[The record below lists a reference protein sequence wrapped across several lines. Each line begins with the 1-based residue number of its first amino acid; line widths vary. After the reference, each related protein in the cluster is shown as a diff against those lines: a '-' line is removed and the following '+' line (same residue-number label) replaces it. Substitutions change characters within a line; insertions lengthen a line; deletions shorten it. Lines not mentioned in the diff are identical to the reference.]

1 MTTRLNIVSEVA
13 LEAGQPRPIHMFR
26 PGTFTDM
33 NGRETSFTKDDVA
46 VIVSRFSK
54 RRKLPI
60 TERHDFGQAI
70 GRLQDVWG
78 DADGNLF
85 GLPKWNAKGKSL
97 LEDEIYDGFSCELD
111 KDESGWTLI
120 GGSLTNYPAVGGLE
134 PVTLS
139 APPMPLA
146 AQETLRQVDELA
158 ETLVRGMEETQV
170 DVVAPA
176 ASQVLAAEFAAEL
189 DYTPA
194 PPAPVPARADNQPP
208 IQEHTMSDPVVEPVT
223 LAAPTLPPIND
234 PALQGR
240 LDALLAQREASLEQ
254 QQRAFEARVQAEFER
269 RLLETEQ
276 RNTIR
281 AFAHARTMTSAE
293 QPYAIPGTA
302 TELEQLLLETP
313 AQVRGKWQALLTRI
327 CTAGAVSFDEI
338 GSSGDGGADTDRWG
352 ILVNAKIATGLSRVA
367 AIQAVAREFPDL
379 YEAQARAKKGGR

>member
-1 MTTRLNIVSEVA
+1 MTDTRIRLNIVSEVA

-33 NGRETSFTKDDVA
+33 NGRETSFTQDDVA
-46 VIVSRFSK
+46 GIVSRFSK

-70 GRLQDVWG
+70 GRVQDVWA
-78 DADGNLF
+78 DAEGNLF

-111 KDESGWTLI
+111 RDEHGWTLI

-139 APPMPLA
+139 APP
-146 AQETLRQVDELA
+146 LRTIEPVSLPSQS
-158 ETLVRGMEETQV
+158 EET
-170 DVVAPA
+170 
-176 ASQVLAAEFAAEL
+176 QVLAAEFVAEL
-189 DYTPA
+189 DYAPA
-194 PPAPVPARADNQPP
+194 PPAPVPARADTNHTS
-208 IQEHTMSDPVVEPVT
+208 QEHTSMSDPVVEPVT
-223 LAAPTLPPIND
+223 LAAPSIPPITD
-234 PALQGR
+234 PALQSR
-240 LDALLAQREASLEQ
+240 LDAILAQREASLEQ

-281 AFAHARTMTSAE
+281 AFAHARTMTTAE

-338 GSSGDGGADTDRWG
+338 GSSGDGGAESDRWG
-352 ILVNAKIATGLSRVA
+352 ILVNAKIATGLSRVQ

-379 YEAQARAKKGGR
+379 YEAQSRAKKGGR